1 MARFGSFGSGMAQ
14 GYLEQS
20 ALTQK
25 RDAADAT
32 AKYRAATLDA
42 SALTQRIELTKSA
55 LAENAELITRAQD
68 YARQNQNDPNIV
80 QNTKTA
86 IDGLVQQRKV
96 MYAQLK
102 QMGGLPDAGADP
114 RAAALGSTPTAEDT
128 FAVGRSIMGKTSGK
142 KLGEAPLDTDAA
154 WEVKETAN
162 GDWVRINPLTG
173 DDEPI
178 LEVEQGTNIPDSKLV
193 MDVKGPGGTV
203 AKWIHS
209 SIMPEGFDPK
219 TLPGDLKDSTSPAAI
234 YAKTGWVVAA
244 EGGPNTSIAPA
255 WLLHPNPATG
265 QARIVPYN
273 KNTMPD
279 EEYQAHLK
287 AGYLPVGTPG
297 WGTADT
303 SGVTAAT
310 SFGGSKSQVGKAQE
324 SYTQNVV
331 ASAMTKQLF
340 GQLHKAGPG
349 VLGVP
354 GFLREHVGGALGG
367 MFAPIG
373 LDGEEGFNDL
383 INFFTG
389 GELTS
394 DEVNN
399 IRTKF
404 KQMITPAVK
413 AYTGEES
420 GRITK
425 EEREIGYKTLAATKA
440 MRSITQARQALLGML
455 TLQESEQMRI
465 RAMLGQ
471 EQLHDLTNF
480 EQYSDFANKL
490 YNDLGGE
497 PGSEND
503 RVIMAAV
510 TQMMDNLQ
518 IVQKAIIAGVA
529 DGGVLTDRKWAQ
541 SKAAN

>member
-32 AKYRAATLDA
+32 AKYRQATLDA
-42 SALTQRIELTKSA
+42 SALDQRIKLTEGA

-68 YARQNQNDPNIV
+68 YARQNQNNAEIA
-80 QNTKTA
+80 QNAKTA
-86 IDGLVQQRKV
+86 IDGLVQQRQV
-96 MYAQLK
+96 MYGQLQK
-102 QMGGLPDAGADP
+102 MGGLEGMGDDP
-114 RAAALGSTPTAEDT
+114 RAAALGSTPAAQDTTTIGRHTVGKLEGNVISTAP
-128 FAVGRSIMGKTSGK
+128 F
-142 KLGEAPLDTDAA
+142 
-154 WEVKETAN
+154 
-162 GDWVRINPLTG
+162 
-173 DDEPI
+173 DDESAWKVQEGADGNLYRVNPVTKQSELLQPI
-178 LEVEQGTNIPDSKLV
+178 EQAADISASNAVLKVDKNNGVTE
-193 MDVKGPGGTV
+193 T
-203 AKWIHS
+203 WIHS
-209 SIMPEGFDPK
+209 SVMP
-219 TLPGDLKDSTSPAAI
+219 KDHGQLVNPMG
-234 YAKTGWVVAA
+234 YVVAA
-244 EGGPNTSIAPA
+244 EGGPAQIILKGSLFN
-255 WLLHPNPATG
+255 PNPPMG
-265 QARIVPYN
+265 PDGKPMPNIIPVDR
-273 KNTMPD
+273 NTLTLAQL
-279 EEYQAHLK
+279 EEYKDNGYFWVQDPSLDK
-287 AGYLPVGTPG
+287 EAGG
-297 WGTADT
+297 T
-303 SGVTAAT
+303 SGAEAA
-310 SFGGSKSQVGKAQE
+310 SGFGGTDSQIGKAQQ

-331 ASAMTKQLF
+331 AGAMTKQLF

-503 RVIMAAV
+503 RVVMAAV
-510 TQMMDNLQ
+510 TQIMDNLQ

>member
-25 RDAADAT
+25 RDAAAAE
-32 AKYRAATLDA
+32 AKYRQATLDA

-55 LAENAELITRAQD
+55 LDENAELITRAQD
-68 YARQNQNDPNIV
+68 YGRQHQNDPNIV
-80 QNTKTA
+80 ENTKTA
-86 IDGLVQQRKV
+86 IDGLVQQRQV
-96 MYAQLK
+96 LYGQLK

-128 FAVGRSIMGKTSGK
+128 FVVGRSIMGKTSGK
-142 KLGEAPLDTDAA
+142 KLGEAPF
-154 WEVKETAN
+154 
-162 GDWVRINPLTG
+162 
-173 DDEPI
+173 DDESAWKVQEGADGNLYRVNPVTDQSELLQPI
-178 LEVEQGTNIPDSKLV
+178 EQAADISASNAVLKVDKNNGVTE
-193 MDVKGPGGTV
+193 T
-203 AKWIHS
+203 WIHS
-209 SIMPEGFDPK
+209 SVMP
-219 TLPGDLKDSTSPAAI
+219 KDHGQPVNPMG
-234 YAKTGWVVAA
+234 YVVAA
-244 EGGPNTSIAPA
+244 EGGPAQSI
-255 WLLHPNPATG
+255 LKGSLFNPNPPMGPDGKPMPNIIPVDRNSLTLAQLEEYKDSGYFWVQDPTLDKEAGGTSGAEAATG
-265 QARIVPYN
+265 
-273 KNTMPD
+273 
-279 EEYQAHLK
+279 
-287 AGYLPVGTPG
+287 
-297 WGTADT
+297 
-303 SGVTAAT
+303 
-310 SFGGSKSQVGKAQE
+310 FGGTDSQIGKAQE

-340 GQLHKAGPG
+340 QQLHKAGPG

-373 LDGEEGFNDL
+373 LDGEAGFNEL

-480 EQYSDFANKL
+480 EQFSEVANKL

-503 RVIMAAV
+503 AVVKAAV
-510 TQMMDNLQ
+510 TQIMENLQ
-518 IVQKAIIAGVA
+518 IVQKAILAGVKP
-529 DGGVLTDRKWAQ
+529 GGVLTDKKWAQ